1 MKRFIFKLL
10 FAVLSAFLFT
20 TVYHIPFELAFC
32 TIVLAGALIGKIP
45 GAALFETIAPD
56 LLKELNDMR
65 EKLQTSIT
73 TKAKEDMEKEVK
85 KLESNIKTIE
95 DRLGSAENKELKTVL
110 DEVKAGLEEI
120 KTWKVTK
127 DEADKKNQEALD
139 KIILDGQR
147 KPGGEPER
155 KTFGTA
161 LEEALNEGDNY
172 KNIEMLSTG
181 HKERKKRFIIELK
194 LVGDITTGNVTGGS
208 RYGAIMAPGIIEIP
222 KRKVHIRDLVP
233 VGTLGPGNTY
243 TFMRENGD
251 GEGAITTVAETGT
264 KPQLDF
270 DLVETTVQVETI
282 AGWVRFTKKAMNNI
296 PGFIAF
302 LQSRLPE
309 KLLRVED
316 AQLLTG
322 DGTSPNISGI
332 TDTGNYTAATSTAD
346 VLVEAL
352 IDSLAQL
359 EDDEERDA
367 TGILLRPVDY
377 YSFFKNKASGSG
389 EYDLP
394 QNVSF
399 VNGVLYVSGVP
410 VFASTA
416 QTAGKYIVG
425 DWRMGAQLLI
435 QNAMRIEF
443 FEQDADNVTKNKI
456 TARIEEDIAFPIYG
470 DNYFIYGDVP
480 AES

>member
-1 MKRFIFKLL
+1 MKKFIFKLL
-10 FAVLSAFLFT
+10 FAAFSAMVITLLFAVPFALSFAG
-20 TVYHIPFELAFC
+20 
-32 TIVLAGALIGKIP
+32 IVLAGALIGQLPK
-45 GAALFETIAPD
+45 GALFETLAPD
-56 LLKELNDMR
+56 LLAELKTMR
-65 EKLQTSIT
+65 EALQKDVT
-73 TKAKEDMEKEVK
+73 TKAKEDMEVEIK
-85 KLESNIKTIE
+85 KLEKNIKDLE
-95 DRLGSAENKELKTVL
+95 SKLSAADNTELKKLL
-110 DEVKAGLEEI
+110 DEVKASVEEF
-120 KTWKVTK
+120 KGWKVTK
-127 DEADKKNQEALD
+127 DEADKKNQEAWD
-139 KIILDGQR
+139 KIIIEGQR
-147 KPGGEPER
+147 AKGPDSE
-155 KTFGTA
+155 KKSFGAA
-161 LEEALNEGDNY
+161 LDEAFNEGDNF
-172 KNIEMLSTG
+172 KNIEMLATG

-222 KRKVHIRDLVP
+222 RRKVHIRDIVP

-251 GEGAITTVAETGT
+251 GEGAITAVAETAT

-270 DLVETTVQVETI
+270 DLVETTVNVETI

-316 AQLLTG
+316 AQLLSGNGNT
-322 DGTSPNISGI
+322 PNISGI
-332 TDTGNYTAATSTAD
+332 TDAGNYTAATSTSD
-346 VLVEAL
+346 VLVEAI

-377 YSFFKNKASGSG
+377 YGFFKNKASGSQ

-399 VNGVLYVSGVP
+399 VNGVLYISGVP

-416 QTAGKYIVG
+416 QTSGKYIVG
-425 DWRMGAQLLI
+425 DFRMGAQLLV

-456 TARIEEDIAFPIYG
+456 TARIEEDVAFPIYG

-480 AES
+480 ATS